1 MNRYAETD
9 MYVQAGDW
17 LVETV
22 RRKPEALLLLA
33 AGCALMMRNGRSSTF
48 TDAARDYTA
57 TRDYPRG
64 TYRSD
69 RSGQRSSYFGEQRT
83 GGSAAEY
90 ASDLKNRVS
99 DAASSYANSAAD
111 VKNRVADAA
120 SSYAASATDMKNRVA
135 DAASSYA
142 ASAADYADQ
151 ARRTISDS
159 SEYLA
164 SQAQSAFDMTA
175 DKMRDQPLLVAAVGL
190 AAGAAVAAFFPAT
203 ELERRTFGEAREA
216 ISEAATKAGENL
228 VGAAGQATE
237 RLKSGVAERGINPEG
252 LKELARDVAET
263 FTNAAAGKADQTR
276 TPDVTKGSEA
286 GTRGGR

>member
-9 MYVQAGDW
+9 TYVQAGDW

-33 AGCALMMRNGRSSTF
+33 AGCALMMRNGRSSPFGTG
-48 TDAARDYTA
+48 AARDYPQGART
-57 TRDYPRG
+57 G
-64 TYRSD
+64 
-69 RSGQRSSYFGEQRT
+69 RSGQHRYSNFDERRT
-83 GGSAAEY
+83 GASASEY

-142 ASAADYADQ
+142 ASAADYADH
-151 ARRTISDS
+151 AKRTISES

-164 SQAQSAFDMTA
+164 SQAQSAFQMTA
-175 DKMRDQPLLVAAVGL
+175 DRMRDQPLLVAAVGL
-190 AAGAAVAAFFPAT
+190 ATGAAVAAFFPAT
-203 ELERRTFGEAREA
+203 ELEKRTFGEAREA
-216 ISEAATKAGENL
+216 IADAATKAGENL

-237 RLKSGVAERGINPEG
+237 RLKSGAAERGINPEG

-263 FTNAAAGKADQTR
+263 FTNAASGKADQPRPPDITR
-276 TPDVTKGSEA
+276 GSEA
-286 GTRGGR
+286 VTRGGR

>member
-9 MYVQAGDW
+9 TYVQAGDW

-33 AGCALMMRNGRSSTF
+33 AGCALMMRNGRSSPFGTG
-48 TDAARDYTA
+48 AARDYPQGART
-57 TRDYPRG
+57 G
-64 TYRSD
+64 
-69 RSGQRSSYFGEQRT
+69 RSSA
-83 GGSAAEY
+83 SEY

-120 SSYAASATDMKNRVA
+120 SSYAASATDIKNRVA

-142 ASAADYADQ
+142 ASAADYADH
-151 ARRTISDS
+151 AKRTISES

-164 SQAQSAFDMTA
+164 SQAQSAFQMTA
-175 DKMRDQPLLVAAVGL
+175 DQMRDQPLLVAAVGL
-190 AAGAAVAAFFPAT
+190 AAGAAVAALFPAT

-216 ISEAATKAGENL
+216 IADAATKAGENL

-237 RLKSGVAERGINPEG
+237 RLKSGAAERGINPEG

-263 FTNAAAGKADQTR
+263 FTNAASGKADQPRPPDITR
-276 TPDVTKGSEA
+276 GSEA
-286 GTRGGR
+286 VTRGGR